1 MFQTCLAFKSLLMTP
16 GWNTWKKR
24 GGGGKTGH
32 MINNGEFLIPEP
44 PGAKAEERLFYLV
57 NRKRSHSL
65 ICRGCGVS
73 LLKRKNQQLA
83 SAINQLQPRQFART
97 PWYMFLTLNGWISLA
112 TVNKRWA
119 GSSTGR
125 LFSFRTTQEWV
136 EKERKKTAGQLTRII
151 MLSHTNKA

>member
-24 GGGGKTGH
+24 GGTGH

-83 SAINQLQPRQFART
+83 SAINQLQPQQFART
-97 PWYMFLTLNGWISLA
+97 PWYMFLALYGWISLA
-112 TVNKRWA
+112 AVNKRWA
-119 GSSTGR
+119 GSNTGR
-125 LFSFRTTQEWV
+125 FFPSEQHRSGW
-136 EKERKKTAGQLTRII
+136 RKKKKSAGQLTRII